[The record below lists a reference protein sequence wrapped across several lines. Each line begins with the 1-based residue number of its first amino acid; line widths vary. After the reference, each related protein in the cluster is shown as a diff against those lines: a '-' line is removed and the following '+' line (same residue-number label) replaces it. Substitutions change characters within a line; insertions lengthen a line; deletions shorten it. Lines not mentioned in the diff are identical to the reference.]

1 MTPAK
6 EIWIKAGYEIFA
18 ISGDI
23 ALKVETLAKKLKI
36 SKSSFYH
43 HFAEMEIFIDHLLDY
58 HLSQSAVISEKE
70 NNAQKIDPDLIA
82 ILVEHKIDLLFNRQ
96 LRIKQEVSPYKKT
109 LVQSNQIIGQ
119 GFIELWKKDLNVT
132 LSRKQLEGLFELALE
147 NFFLQINYNTLNT
160 EWLSEY
166 FTNLKK
172 IAQCFE

>member
-96 LRIKQEVSPYKKT
+96 LRIKQEVSPYKKRWYSLIKL
-109 LVQSNQIIGQ
+109 LV
-119 GFIELWKKDLNVT
+119 
-132 LSRKQLEGLFELALE
+132 RGL
-147 NFFLQINYNTLNT
+147 
-160 EWLSEY
+160 
-166 FTNLKK
+166 
-172 IAQCFE
+172 